1 MRRPGRR
8 TVAEGCGS
16 ASSGP
21 ASASSSSCS
30 TSSCCPSAERLPHAG
45 RGDGAVAFG
54 NRSISRFDP
63 ITFTSPRRP
72 SHHPAPGRD
81 DSVVVVSSVVAAIFG
96 QQYTFTTDA
105 NGFPTGFST
114 NFVSATVTLLLSLVV
129 SAVYWIY
136 TWTAMRGSPG
146 MKALGMQVGNYP
158 DGATL
163 TQNQAVRRW
172 IALGGLLPLVQ
183 VLYQL
188 PAIGAL
194 IGLATLGYYAYLLY
208 STAKSPTKQGF
219 HDKYANSVVVKAARV
234 A

>member
-1 MRRPGRR
+1 MAEEPMSAPGAPPPAPEAPPPAPAANWQTAPPA
-8 TVAEGCGS
+8 TVAGIPGFVF
-16 ASSGP
+16 ADVPNRFIALIVDGIIL
-21 ASASSSSCS
+21 AVI
-30 TSSCCPSAERLPHAG
+30 
-45 RGDGAVAFG
+45 GAV
-54 NRSISRFDP
+54 
-63 ITFTSPRRP
+63 
-72 SHHPAPGRD
+72 
-81 DSVVVVSSVVAAIFG
+81 VSAVVAAIFG
-96 QQYTFTTDA
+96 QQYTITTDA
-105 NGFPTGFST
+105 NGFPTGVST

-146 MKALGMQVGNYP
+146 MKVLGMQVGNYP

-172 IALGGLLPLVQ
+172 VALGGPLPLVQ
-183 VLYQL
+183 VLNQL

-194 IGLATLGYYAYLLY
+194 IGLAALAYYVYLLY

>member
-1 MRRPGRR
+1 VPG
-8 TVAEGCGS
+8 A
-16 ASSGP
+16 
-21 ASASSSSCS
+21 
-30 TSSCCPSAERLPHAG
+30 AG
-45 RGDGAVAFG
+45 FVFADVP
-54 NRSISRFDP
+54 NRIFALIVDA
-63 ITFTSPRRP
+63 IIL
-72 SHHPAPGRD
+72 GIIGI
-81 DSVVVVSSVVAAIFG
+81 VVSAVVAAIFG

-105 NGFPTGFST
+105 NGFPTGVST
-114 NFVSATVTLLLSLVV
+114 NFVSATVTLLLSLIV

-146 MKALGMQVGNYP
+146 MKVLGMQVGNYP

-172 IALGGLLPLVQ
+172 VALGGLLPLVQ

-194 IGLATLGYYAYLLY
+194 IGLATFGYYVYLLY

-219 HDKYANSVVVKAARV
+219 HDKFANSVVVKAARV